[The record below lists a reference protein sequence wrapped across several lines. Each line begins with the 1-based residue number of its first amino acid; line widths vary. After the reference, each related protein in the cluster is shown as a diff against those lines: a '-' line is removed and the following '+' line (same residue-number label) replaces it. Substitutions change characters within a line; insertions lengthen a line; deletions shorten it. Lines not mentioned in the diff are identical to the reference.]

1 MGKIFRIIMNLIS
14 KIDMAFL
21 ILQEEKTKIYS
32 PGKNEVLAEKS
43 FNFDEGLLGKKGE
56 IQKKEDNG

>member
-1 MGKIFRIIMNLIS
+1 
-14 KIDMAFL
+14 MAFL